1 MEEFPQLP
9 IHRSS
14 GFSIKKVR
22 PKFSR
27 RVFRAAVLSCLMI
40 VFCLLLK
47 PVPTDAAT
55 GINQQINYQ
64 ARLLNAQGATV
75 PDGTYNLQFKIYK
88 DGDGQSAGNTTGSP
102 AGTLLWTEKWQ
113 NSSSQGVTV
122 KNGYFS
128 VQLGAI
134 CALSGGSCQSTT
146 NTGVDFNQSVLWLS
160 VNVGGTTSG
169 TPSYVDELLPMRQM
183 AAAPYAFNSNM
194 LGGMTASQFLQ
205 LAPNVVQGDAT
216 TNSSIFI
223 NKTGASGLILQLQ
236 SAGSDVATISKTGVL
251 TLSGGLTIGSTSVCD
266 SVGTVGCVAKSGSG
280 YYIHNQTG
288 TVAGGTMQSGN
299 IALQGGSSTAPT
311 AALAAA
317 VGGSG
322 DILDLQNSSGT
333 NVVTVGNT
341 GNVTVNPSSLSA
353 TAFQIQNAGV
363 SLFTADT
370 SNKKIILNSQSN
382 TNPILVVT
390 HSDGS
395 SAFEIRTGGTGNL
408 NTYLGIN
415 SGAAQTS
422 GQGNTGVGAYANAG
436 ITSGSS
442 NEALG
447 YAALF
452 STNTGTGNVGLGE
465 FAQYYNTSG
474 SYNTA
479 VGYRAGYL
487 DPDGFNSA
495 STLQNTTS
503 IGAYSIAQAS
513 NTVVIGGTGSNAV
526 KVGIGTTIPSNTLSV
541 APIQSS
547 AGSASQSGTTIT
559 GSGTS
564 WDTTM
569 IGDTIIFSN
578 GVTETITAVAST
590 TSMTGSVSQT
600 VGSQAYRLH
609 YPGLEVSS
617 NGQVGIGQNT
627 PTRPLDVAQNSTQ
640 TTAPMALFEQSGTG
654 DATIEFRNNNATTG
668 ASFYVGQ
675 DTSGSNTF
683 TINSSTAAKSSQAT
697 PAHVQ
702 TATSIFFSS
711 NAQFTTATFASGN
724 TAGNAIVMTGT
735 WDETNSQNITCS
747 DTAGNTYTTA
757 IVKLDIPNTQALG
770 VCYALN
776 IKTAAAGNVVKMDYG
791 TGSANVGFRKVAIT
805 EYSGIATSNAVDVS
819 TSNTATGATGANG
832 YTTGSAT
839 TAQDGDLIYA
849 AMFDDGGSAGTITA
863 GTTSLTYSAHFSSGS
878 DGLLAE
884 EAVQSTAGSVTANF
898 TNTVAHTYIAVMVAF
913 KRGLS
918 TGSITDTNTNSLF
931 SLSQTGGAK
940 FQNISNSTNA
950 FLIQNASGT
959 QVFNIDTSLNRISIG
974 NGSTGSATPTLLV
987 LNSKSSSGDPTSG
1000 VEGAM
1005 YYNGSTKSFRCYQNA
1020 AWHACSGGALYTQ
1033 SAVPGTDAVSNT
1045 TTNTAFAESYTI
1057 PGNDCASGRHYRVTA
1072 SGNFTTTSGTNTMAL
1087 SLFWGATT
1095 ILTTP
1100 TLTLPASMVTA
1111 GASWV
1116 FSGDIQCYAPN
1127 PSATGLISTSGLIT
1141 FTNSTTGATIV
1152 NGIALLSNNSGT
1164 SAITLDTTASAALTM
1179 RAKWSVA
1186 SSSNTIV
1193 LRQYTIEGLGP

>member
-1 MEEFPQLP
+1 LEEFPQLP
-9 IHRSS
+9 IPHSS
-14 GFSIKKVR
+14 GFLIKKVR
-22 PKFSR
+22 PRSTR
-27 RVFRAAVLSCLMI
+27 LVLRAAILV
-40 VFCLLLK
+40 CLLIVVTLVLK
-47 PVPTDAAT
+47 PIPTDAAV

-183 AAAPYAFNSNM
+183 AAAPYALNSNM

-205 LAPNVVQGDAT
+205 LAPNLVQGDAT

-288 TVAGGTMQSGN
+288 TVAGATIQSGN
-299 IALQGGSSTAPT
+299 ISLQGSSSSNPT
-311 AALAAA
+311 AVLAAS
-317 VGGSG
+317 VSGSN

-341 GNVTVNPSSLSA
+341 GNVMVNPSSLST

-363 SLFTADT
+363 SLLTADT

-395 SAFEIRTGGTGNL
+395 TAFEIRTGGTGNY
-408 NTYLGIN
+408 NTYLGL
-415 SGAAQTS
+415 GVGVAQTS
-422 GQGNTGVGAYANAG
+422 GQANVGVGATALG
-436 ITSGSS
+436 SVTSGAS
-442 NEALG
+442 NEAMG
-447 YAALF
+447 YASLY
-452 STNTGTGNVGLGE
+452 STTTGSGNVGVGDLTGY
-465 FAQYYNTSG
+465 FNTTGSNNTSL
-474 SYNTA
+474 
-479 VGYRAGYL
+479 GYHAGYL
-487 DPDGFNSA
+487 DTDGFNSVNN
-495 STLQNTTS
+495 LQNTAS
-503 IGAYSIAQAS
+503 IGAYAVAQAS
-513 NTVVIGGTGSNAV
+513 NSIVIGGAGSNAV
-526 KVGIGTTIPSNTLSV
+526 KVGIGTTIPTNTLSV

-578 GVTETITAVAST
+578 GATATITAVAST
-590 TSMTGSVSQT
+590 TSMTASVSQT
-600 VGSQAYRLH
+600 VSSQTYRVH
-609 YPGLEVSS
+609 YPGLEVSTS
-617 NGQVGIGQNT
+617 GQVGIGQNT

-640 TTAPMALFEQSGTG
+640 VTAPIGLFEQSGTG

-668 ASFYVGQ
+668 GSFYVGQ
-675 DTSGSNTF
+675 DTSNSNAF

-724 TAGNAIVMTGT
+724 TAGNAIVMAGT

-776 IKTAAAGNVVKMDYG
+776 IKSAAAGNVVKMDYG
-791 TGSANVGFRKVAIT
+791 TGSSNVGFRKVAIT
-805 EYSGIATSNAVDVS
+805 EYSGIATSNAVDIS
-819 TSNTATGATGANG
+819 LSNTATGATGANG
-832 YTTGSAT
+832 YTTGSGT

-918 TGSITDTNTNSLF
+918 TGSLTDTNTNSLF

-940 FQNISNSTNA
+940 FQSVSNSTNA

-959 QVFNIDTSLNRISIG
+959 QAFNIDTSLNRISIG

-987 LNSKSSSGDPTSG
+987 LNSGNVAADPGSA
-1000 VEGAM
+1000 VAGAM
-1005 YYNGSTKSFRCYQNA
+1005 YYNSSTGNFRCFQNGQWQNCLGGLVSSSTTATTVNTCTSACGPIATITNGWVANYCSAGHTYHLYASGVFGFTTSTPTIALGLYIGTSSTKASDTILGATPNA
-1020 AWHACSGGALYTQ
+1020 ATTPIAGGTNL
-1033 SAVPGTDAVSNT
+1033 GWEFDAYIVCNS
-1045 TTNTAFAESYTI
+1045 
-1057 PGNDCASGRHYRVTA
+1057 
-1072 SGNFTTTSGTNTMAL
+1072 TTSIMVHGSASFLTAAAGTVIASKL
-1087 SLFWGATT
+1087 SSTGATT
-1095 ILTTP
+1095 ISNTTQN
-1100 TLTLPASMVTA
+1100 LYLFPAWS
-1111 GASWV
+1111 AS
-1116 FSGDIQCYAPN
+1116 
-1127 PSATGLISTSGLIT
+1127 SATNTITCNQFVISTL
-1141 FTNSTTGATIV
+1141 
-1152 NGIALLSNNSGT
+1152 
-1164 SAITLDTTASAALTM
+1164 
-1179 RAKWSVA
+1179 
-1186 SSSNTIV
+1186 
-1193 LRQYTIEGLGP
+1193 